1 MNKKQEIETKL
12 TVLREMYKT
21 ATEKERK
28 LIVIRGKLYNR
39 QLQSLQERQ
48 ENKLI

>member
-1 MNKKQEIETKL
+1 MNKIQELETKL
-12 TVLREMYKT
+12 SVLREMYKT
-21 ATEKERK
+21 APEKDRK
-28 LIVIRGKLYNR
+28 LIAIRGKLYNR